1 MQLLAM
7 NLDGL
12 FDGLFAIF
20 LALAVSP
27 LAFIFLIKTILS
39 RNALLLMF
47 INGSLALMWGAPL
60 VCVYF
65 NESQRWMPPKEADAC
80 CLLYL
85 ILLSGL
91 TYGLYLITS
100 GIKASKN

>member
-27 LAFIFLIKTILS
+27 LAFIFLIKTIL
-39 RNALLLMF
+39 
-47 INGSLALMWGAPL
+47 
-60 VCVYF
+60 
-65 NESQRWMPPKEADAC
+65 
-80 CLLYL
+80 
-85 ILLSGL
+85 
-91 TYGLYLITS
+91 
-100 GIKASKN
+100 